1 MSIYGSAVK
10 KPITTLM
17 IFVAVIV
24 FGLYSLVRLPID
36 LYPDIEFPAITIFT
50 TYSGAGAADIE
61 ANISETLEEGLNTVS
76 NLKEVTSVSRDNIS
90 VVTLEFEYG
99 TDLDG
104 AANDIRDALGLI
116 EDALPEGAED
126 PMILKFSSSMIP
138 ILFFAVT
145 ADESYEGINK
155 LLEQK
160 IVNPL
165 NRIEGIGSISLIGV
179 PEREILIEIDP
190 LRLEALNLS
199 VEQIGGVLQA
209 ENINMPIGNL
219 EMGKMNYPLRVE
231 GEFANSGQIA
241 NIVVG
246 NVPGGSIYL
255 KDVATV
261 RDSIRDMSIDEK
273 INGQKGIRMMVMKQ
287 SGANT
292 VKIARDVNREL
303 SDLEKQLPPDV
314 KIMKIFDSSEFISD
328 SISNLTKTLMF
339 AFIFVVLVVLF
350 FLGRWRATFIVV
362 ITIPISLIVSFIY
375 LRISGNTI
383 NIISLSALSIA
394 IGMVVDD
401 AIVVLEN
408 ITKHIERGSTPREA
422 AIYATNEVWLAVIVT
437 TLTVVAVFFPM
448 TMISGLTGVM
458 FRPLGWIVSITVT
471 TSTIAAISLTPMLSS
486 KLLRLKKRKT
496 EPGKFSY
503 QRTVLPLLD
512 RLDNFYE
519 RTIRWSLTYKKTVLF
534 SSIGIFIGSLLLTSQ
549 ISGEFIP
556 VTDDGHLSANVELQS
571 GIRVDETSRI
581 ARLIESYISE
591 EIPEAELV
599 STSSGSDDNA
609 GMIAIFQST
618 GSNIINLEL
627 QAGKASERERSI
639 FEIADDLRQFMA
651 TVPEIVNYSVTVG
664 GGGLTGSGNNVAVE
678 IYGYDIDVTT
688 ALANELADKIST
700 IEGARDVQISRE
712 KEKPELRIILDK
724 EKLSKSG
731 LNTATVSMA
740 LRNRVDG
747 MLASLYRE
755 KGEEYNIVLQY
766 GEEFRNSITDI
777 EQIPIQ
783 TPMGQTIRLGEIGE
797 VVEYWS
803 PPNIE
808 HKRRERIVTVSAT
821 PYKVSLGQLATEIKA
836 EVETM
841 DIPQEILVDVG
852 GAYEDQQESFVDL
865 ALLLLLSLMLV
876 YIVMASQFESFKMP
890 FIIMMAI
897 PFAFTGVILALYFTG
912 TNLSVIAA
920 LGAIMLVG
928 IVVKNSIVLVD
939 YINLMRDRGYELDEA
954 IALSGKS
961 RLRPVL
967 MTAMT
972 TILGMLPLALSTGEG
987 SEIWSPMGISVIGGL
1002 IFSTVITLVI
1012 VPVIY
1017 RMMTHRG
1024 ARRVKESFKSKFEF
1038 MDA

>member
-292 VKIARDVNREL
+292 VKIARNVNREL